1 MISPRWH
8 WFAML
13 CSLPLLLICSPV
25 IAQRPASQELPLDAA
40 SLIQRVQQA
49 SQRRSFIGTFVV
61 SSNGQMTSSRITH
74 FGDGHDQVELI
85 EPLDGQPRKVF
96 RHNDQVHVLWPQTRH
111 ASIERRET
119 MHGFPTAF
127 NTTDA
132 QVLDRYE
139 IEPGGDERIAGHTAQ
154 VVLLKPRDAYRF
166 AQRWWLERQSGLLL
180 RADML
185 GEHGEVLES
194 AAFSTLQIGA
204 RVLPQPL
211 LTEMHRLDGYKVSR
225 STLAPTQLDSEGWSL
240 MTPVPGFRPV
250 SCIRRPGSH
259 PPDRDST
266 NHEAPQHVGTSHPG
280 RLLQVIFGDGLTHVS
295 IFIEPYQAR
304 AGRTETQVVM
314 GATHAVTHRLGE
326 WWITAVGDVPSPT
339 LNQFIQALQRHAP

>member
-1 MISPRWH
+1 MSSLRWH
-8 WFAML
+8 RFALL
-13 CSLPLLLICSPV
+13 CSLPLWLIWTPAA
-25 IAQRPASQELPLDAA
+25 AQRPASQDLPLDAH

-74 FGDGHDQVELI
+74 FGDGHDQIELI

-96 RHNDQVHVLWPQTRH
+96 RHNDEVHVLWPQTRH

-119 MHGFPTAF
+119 MHGFPTALD
-127 NTTDA
+127 TTAA

-139 IEPGGDERIAGHTAQ
+139 IEPGGDERIAGHAAQ
-154 VVLLKPRDAYRF
+154 VVQLKPRDTYRF

-180 RADML
+180 RADLL
-185 GEHGEVLES
+185 GDHGEVLES

-211 LTEMHRLDGYKVSR
+211 LSEMNRLDGYKVSR
-225 STLAPTQLDSEGWSL
+225 SALAPTQLGSEGWSL
-240 MTPVPGFRPV
+240 TTPVPGFRSV
-250 SCIRRPGSH
+250 SCIRRPSGHLPRQDGSGDQAH
-259 PPDRDST
+259 QPVSG
-266 NHEAPQHVGTSHPG
+266 APGT
-280 RLLQVIFGDGLTHVS
+280 LLQAIFGDGLTHVS

-304 AGRTETQVVM
+304 AGRTETEVAM
-314 GATHAVTHRLGE
+314 GATRAVTHRLGD
-326 WWITAVGDVPSPT
+326 WWITAVGDVPSLT
-339 LNQFIQALQRHAP
+339 LRKFVQALQRSAP